1 MRARLF
7 PAAVAAIALG
17 VATPAHAQCTVRW
30 QPGLFGGPGSTVP
43 VCDQGA
49 SAAQPK
55 AKVPTAKQ
63 RKRTPTRAH
72 LRTLRF
78 TPRATVSTEVFE
90 RLVARFSHEGGP
102 DAVRAELQRVAPMT
116 QTRRSLKAL
125 KFSSRDLGDAYSHA
139 FIVLWTV
146 VNGRPVVSEKSVKGV
161 RADLRAQLALEP
173 EGPAGVRRAAAGRGR
188 VAGLLGRDHGVLLER
203 AGAERRRGRGRR
215 LARAGPRPGAPSA
228 TSSGWTSRRSSSRPA
243 ASRGA
248 SGTRRGRPLRA
259 TSAKRSRCYGVVV
272 LNVNTSVLL

>member
-1 MRARLF
+1 M
-7 PAAVAAIALG
+7 
-17 VATPAHAQCTVRW
+17 
-30 QPGLFGGPGSTVP
+30 P

-63 RKRTPTRAH
+63 RKRTPTRAQ
-72 LRTLRF
+72 LRALRF

-146 VNGRPVVSEKSVKGV
+146 VNGRPVVSEKSAIMASSWNGLVQSG
-161 RADLRAQLALEP
+161 D
-173 EGPAGVRRAAAGRGR
+173 AAAADAWREQ
-188 VAGLLGRDHGVLLER
+188 ARDL
-203 AGAERRRGRGRR
+203 AAERDLYG
-215 LARAGPRPGAPSA
+215 LDL
-228 TSSGWTSRRSSSRPA
+228 TQVKLTSRGVA
-243 ASRGA
+243 
-248 SGTRRGRPLRA
+248 RR
-259 TSAKRSRCYGVVV
+259 
-272 LNVNTSVLL
+272 

>member
-1 MRARLF
+1 MKKLF

-63 RKRTPTRAH
+63 RKRTPTRAQ

-78 TPRATVSTEVFE
+78 TPRASVSTEVFE

-125 KFSSRDLGDAYSHA
+125 KFSSRDLGDAYTHA

-146 VNGRPVVSEKSVKGV
+146 VNGRPVVPEQAVKGV
-161 RADLRAQLALEP
+161 RADLRAQLALNP
-173 EGPAGVRRAAAGRGR
+173 KVRRASDAQQQAAAEWLGSWAAIMASSWNGLVQSGD
-188 VAGLLGRDHGVLLER
+188 VAAADAWREQARNL
-203 AGAERRRGRGRR
+203 AAERDLFG
-215 LARAGPRPGAPSA
+215 LDL
-228 TSSGWTSRRSSSRPA
+228 TEVKLTSRGVA
-243 ASRGA
+243 
-248 SGTRRGRPLRA
+248 RR
-259 TSAKRSRCYGVVV
+259 
-272 LNVNTSVLL
+272 